1 MSPKFPLKTRIMLVV
16 SKVCAYGLN
25 AVLIAVVLG
34 VVGVL
39 IWGSMFGLDSSGLT
53 TGTSDETERRVA
65 Q

>member
-1 MSPKFPLKTRIMLVV
+1 MSPKFPLKTRMMLGV

-34 VVGVL
+34 LVGVL

-53 TGTSDETERRVA
+53 TGVPDGVA
-65 Q
+65 RHAQP